1 MKVAQNSES
10 DNEDKNSE
18 SDITVDESS
27 ESDTLDTSSESD
39 NENKKNCVECVQKNS
54 KIQTLEVSKIKLE
67 NEITST
73 RKALEELKAESKVEL
88 EKVENQLQTEVALK
102 KSVEESMAKYRK
114 IRQDWAI
121 KVFQSDPSNEDL
133 DNLLSLEPEKL
144 FKKYE
149 QIMKFNDSKIVKVEE
164 GHENSTVKDKKL
176 NLQILQREL
185 YEKELD
191 GILDVLKLPAED
203 RVYTNILPMIKNL
216 LEQVDTDHYTNA
228 VENLMN

>member
-133 DNLLSLEPEKL
+133 DNLLSLEPDKL

-149 QIMKFNDSKIVKVEE
+149 QVMKFNDSNIVKVEGE
-164 GHENSTVKDKKL
+164 IDDTMKDKKL

-191 GILDVLKLPAED
+191 GIMDFLKMPAGD
-203 RVYTNILPMIKNL
+203 RVYTKILPMIKNL
-216 LEQVDTDHYTNA
+216 IEQVDTDHATSA
-228 VENLMN
+228 VENLINE